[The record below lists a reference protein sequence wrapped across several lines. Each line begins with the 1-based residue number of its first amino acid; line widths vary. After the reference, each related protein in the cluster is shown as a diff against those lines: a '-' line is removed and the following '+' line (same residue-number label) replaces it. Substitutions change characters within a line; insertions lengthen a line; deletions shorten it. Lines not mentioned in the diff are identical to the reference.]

1 MDYTGT
7 LKKLKRRRKA
17 IPPIRNKHPKVSST
31 FLCFSQR
38 VSICAHHIFICLSTL
53 ARRLTNHLC
62 LGEEEE
68 FITNW
73 EETVENFD
81 DMGLKEG
88 VLRGI
93 YGYGFVKPSPIQ
105 QKGILPVIQGKDT
118 IAQVIFIFN
127 NNSNLT
133 GLIWNWKDWLLHNLN
148 FATC

>member
-1 MDYTGT
+1 MINLDHRINKNVEEE
-7 LKKLKRRRKA
+7 KKNENPDSQQTPGQGKFL
-17 IPPIRNKHPKVSST
+17 IRFPSFCV
-31 FLCFSQR
+31 CVRVPAFS
-38 VSICAHHIFICLSTL
+38 CLSTL

-62 LGEEEE
+62 VGEEEE

-118 IAQVIFIFN
+118 IAQVINIFN
-127 NNSNLT
+127 NKS
-133 GLIWNWKDWLLHNLN
+133 K
-148 FATC
+148 F